1 MATAMK
7 QLVRAAQQNETTLV
21 IKCEVYLLTKMLSSR
36 GNDDHNVLE
45 ALKGFGTRAILFWRS
60 NVLDRYICT
69 VRDCFRSSDKEY
81 PVTVDGKRTKLC
93 FKRRRSNTT
102 VKAVLDPSRLT
113 EKLKEMRGYPWKAAK
128 LLKKNGFKV
137 PPAFSYETLFGF
149 QSNCSMLGTSAVEWQ
164 RLLKIFGVDISSS
177 KIEDVL
183 RPAANSRPLTSH
195 FKVIYNLK
203 EVWREFFKKSN
214 AHLLHYLR
222 SARDYPEPNKT
233 LRC

>member
-1 MATAMK
+1 MLNERIFCLLRILVALLIASREAKSPAAPLLVFSEGCSGSSSLGRMISRLLRMEGIHTYNLPATDWDWEVCHKDKNQFYNKHEGMATAMK

-21 IKCEVYLLTKMLSSR
+21 IKCEVYLLTKMLSSG

-45 ALKGFGTRAILFWRS
+45 ALKGLGTRAILFWRS

-128 LLKKNGFKV
+128 LLFV
-137 PPAFSYETLFGF
+137 DLECCCCCCCC
-149 QSNCSMLGTSAVEWQ
+149 CS
-164 RLLKIFGVDISSS
+164 
-177 KIEDVL
+177 
-183 RPAANSRPLTSH
+183 
-195 FKVIYNLK
+195 
-203 EVWREFFKKSN
+203 WR
-214 AHLLHYLR
+214 Y
-222 SARDYPEPNKT
+222 
-233 LRC
+233 C